1 MGNHKKAIILDMDE
15 TLESGRYRNK
25 YDKNTDIIMI
35 LRPNLNILINK
46 LQEVKKQGI
55 DIILFTTARN
65 EWVERFFKLKPE
77 FKLLFNKKYTRDN
90 KEKWLNY
97 SKTKY
102 PLEYNARKEN
112 INLEYSK
119 PVTTLGYDSI
129 LFIDDNKI
137 EETRLKILFEITH
150 GKLEKDVTYFSG
162 FRFNGGLIE
171 YDKMLIY
178 KKIANS
184 NISFAKVL
192 NQYIE
197 TERENPGCEFM
208 CSVIDKFI
216 NKKFVSGLAIEDEN
230 YKGEYDKFREKI
242 TLLKEKIEKISSPL
256 EEQISN
262 IELKEY
268 FESDKYYPYE

>member
-1 MGNHKKAIILDMDE
+1 MENHKKAIILDMDE

-197 TERENPGCEFM
+197 TERENPCCEFM